1 MGPSYI
7 PDSVGGA
14 HETHDQAPPA
24 TMTLGELR
32 CDPNAKSLMPLMEA
46 SLRWRPEARG
56 TGQDLEQRAQ
66 AAQAQ
71 AGVQQL
77 AIAPASPRGPAMVP
91 THTVLSPSAALS
103 EQSRLA
109 LFPEAVPENEQPPMK
124 KQRAQQCACAGH
136 CNTFKHRKQGGC
148 FESVRMGGSKYC
160 KSCTCVLTQCDKP
173 KLKSD
178 FCYKH
183 VCIWSTFSWPWQA
196 VRAAR
201 GILPDL
207 LPGDFT
213 TFVNVYPTL
222 GRHLGALIIAIGLKE
237 PTAVVA
243 FAQGWS
249 REQEKDSSLA
259 SSWGHDSACAA
270 FRCMAEA
277 MKQVDGTPHK
287 TELAQLVRQ
296 GAGRCLGVM
305 AFGRAVGMLQ
315 PVEVE
320 KPGRQV
326 LHLGASSTAMC
337 LADTCPEQ
345 VVRFWEACGAAH
357 AGFQSTYLE
366 PMDISTRCRRI
377 NAALRAVN
385 HGAKLEWSCY
395 VVAHACRKMVAAAIA
410 HDAAASDAKWGDVS
424 MATLE
429 HMMPDV
435 TKELAAKFPVD
446 TSAAAASEM
455 ITGRPDQALMLS
467 MWACLFSEADRV
479 WPKET
484 RALEQLL
491 RSPLAATHLTEW
503 KQRHDGVTPC
513 PTELLRSMRG

>member
-1 MGPSYI
+1 
-7 PDSVGGA
+7 
-14 HETHDQAPPA
+14 
-24 TMTLGELR
+24 MTLGELR
-32 CDPNAKSLMPLMEA
+32 CDPNTESLMPLMET

-56 TGQDLEQRAQ
+56 TGKDLQQRAE

-77 AIAPASPRGPAMVP
+77 ATARASPQGPATVP
-91 THTVLSPSAALS
+91 THTLLSPSDPLS

-124 KQRAQQCACAGH
+124 KQRLQQCACAGH
-136 CNTFKHRKQGGC
+136 CNAPKHRKQRGC
-148 FESVRMGGSKYC
+148 SEQVRMGGPKYC
-160 KSCTCVLTQCDKP
+160 KSCACVLTLCERP

-183 VCIWSTFSWPWQA
+183 VCIWSTLPWPLQA
-196 VRAAR
+196 ARAAR

-213 TFVNVYPTL
+213 TFVNVYPSL
-222 GRHLGALIIAIGLKE
+222 GRHLGALVIAIGLKE

-243 FAQGWS
+243 FAQGWL
-249 REQEKDSSLA
+249 REQEKDPSLA
-259 SSWGHDSACAA
+259 SSWGNDSACVA

-296 GAGRCLGVM
+296 GAGRWLGVM
-305 AFGRAVGMLQ
+305 AFGRAMGMLA
-315 PVEVE
+315 PVEDDE
-320 KPGRQV
+320 RPELQV
-326 LHLGASSTAMC
+326 LTLGTSKTRMY

-357 AGFQSTYLE
+357 AGFQSTYVE
-366 PMDISTRCRRI
+366 PMDIGTRCRRI
-377 NAALRAVN
+377 IAALQEVDHA
-385 HGAKLEWSCY
+385 AKLEWSWY
-395 VVAHACRKMVAAAIA
+395 VVAHACRKVVMAAIA

-424 MATLE
+424 MAMLQ

-435 TKELAAKFPVD
+435 NEIAAQFPVGI
-446 TSAAAASEM
+446 SAAAASEM

-467 MWACLFSEADRV
+467 MWACLFSEADRL

-484 RALEQLL
+484 RAFETLL
-491 RSPLAATHLTEW
+491 RSPSAATHLTEW